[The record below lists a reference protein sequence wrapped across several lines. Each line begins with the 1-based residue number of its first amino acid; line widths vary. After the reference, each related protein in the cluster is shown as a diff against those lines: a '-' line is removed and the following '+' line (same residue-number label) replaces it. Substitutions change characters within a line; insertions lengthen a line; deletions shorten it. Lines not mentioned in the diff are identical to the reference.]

1 MRSRPAL
8 AAALLA
14 AAAVAAGCSEIPTSG
29 PVFDAGAVE
38 PLEEQR
44 RFIEVT
50 EAAPEPGMTPIEI
63 VDGYINAMAS
73 YQPGYETAREFLTEE
88 AATQWDPS
96 AGVTVFYEARPST
109 ELVGADTVHVSMTVR
124 GEVGSDGSFVELLE
138 SDSREQ
144 SSDLR
149 LVQED
154 GEWRITDPEPGVLID
169 DFSFEREYQPRNVYF
184 FDPRLEVL
192 VPDVVYLPRTANDAT
207 ATLLARKVLEGPTDW
222 LAPAVVTAFPEDAEL
237 GVEAVPVSDDGV
249 ARVVLSPQVGLAGAD
264 ERERMAAQLIWTLG
278 QLPEVEAVEVQ
289 VPSGVPLIQSEPMSP
304 RDPQLSGYDPAV
316 LESDTPLF
324 AIGEAGVVSV
334 ADGELTPVAGPLG
347 DLPGIREVAVNLG
360 GHRAVVIT
368 PDPAGGTQVQAA
380 SFGEEEQLETLF
392 RGIDLTSL
400 AWDRTGLV
408 WAVDDGVEGAG
419 LIVTEPNG
427 EPLEV
432 LLDSELAGHDI
443 ERLAVSPDGARVALV
458 VDGVTRV
465 ADVVRD
471 PDGGTVSIQQ
481 LRTIGPRGTAE
492 DVAWSSS
499 SPSWSAADAVV
510 VLAATQAAEAEAPT
524 VQPYLDTLSGQEVV
538 PRGLQVEEGVHVAGS
553 PGLPTVL
560 ESADGVLYLQRSSN
574 TWIELGPARNPTY
587 PG

>member
-1 MRSRPAL
+1 VRSRPAL

-29 PVFDAGAVE
+29 PVIDAGAVE

-44 RFIEVT
+44 RFIEVS
-50 EAAPEPGMTPIEI
+50 EAPPEAGMTPVEI
-63 VDGYINAMAS
+63 VDGFINAMAS
-73 YQPGYETAREFLTEE
+73 YQPGYETARQFLTEE

-96 AGVTVFYEARPST
+96 AGVTVFYEARPDT
-109 ELVGADTVHVSMTVR
+109 QLVGADTVHVRMTVR

-138 SDSREQ
+138 TDEREK
-144 SSDLR
+144 SSELQ

-154 GEWRITDPEPGVLID
+154 GEWRIANPDPGILID

-184 FDPRLEVL
+184 FDPRFEVL

-207 ATLLARKVLEGPTDW
+207 ATLLARKVLGEPTDW

-237 GVEAVPVSDDGV
+237 GVDAVPVRDGV
-249 ARVVLSPQVGLAGAD
+249 ATVVLSPQVALAGAD
-264 ERERMAAQLIWTLG
+264 ERERMAAQLTWTLG
-278 QLPEVEAVEVQ
+278 QLPEVEEVEILVT
-289 VPSGVPLIQSEPMSP
+289 SGAPLIQSEPMSP
-304 RDPQLSGYDPAV
+304 RDPELSGYDPAV
-316 LESDTPLF
+316 LKSDTPLF
-324 AIGEAGVVSV
+324 ALGDAGVVSV

-380 SFGEEEQLETLF
+380 SFGDEEQLETLF
-392 RGIDLTSL
+392 QGIDLSSL

-408 WAVDDGVEGAG
+408 WAVDDGVEGPG
-419 LIVTEPNG
+419 LIVTQPDG
-427 EPLEV
+427 QPLQV
-432 LLDSELAGHDI
+432 LLDDELAGHDI
-443 ERLAVSPDGARVALV
+443 DRLAVSPDGARVALV
-458 VDGVTRV
+458 VDGVARV
-465 ADVVRD
+465 ANVVRD
-471 PDGGTVSIQQ
+471 PDGGTVSVQ
-481 LRTIGPRGTAE
+481 RPRAIGPRGTAA
-492 DVAWSSS
+492 DVAWSAS

-510 VLAATQAAEAEAPT
+510 VLAATQAADAEAPT
-524 VQPYLDTLSGQEVV
+524 TQPYLATLSGQEVV
-538 PRGLQVEEGVHVAGS
+538 PRGLQVENGARVAGS

-560 ESADGVLYLQRSSN
+560 QSVDGVLYLQRSSN
-574 TWIELGPARNPTY
+574 TWIELGPARNPAY